1 MSNADCIAPIVMVTK
16 PGWILA
22 ENGRNKTQKAVSP
35 GRISGCRE
43 SQGREGSVG
52 EGFGALV
59 FFSLFDF
66 EYECFA

>member
-1 MSNADCIAPIVMVTK
+1 MSNGDCISPIVMVTK

-35 GRISGCRE
+35 GRMSGCRG
-43 SQGREGSVG
+43 SQEREGSVG
-52 EGFGALV
+52 EGFGV
-59 FFSLFDF
+59 FFFLFDF